1 MDSTES
7 SELAACLRH
16 LLLNALPHAPLCLCT
31 ARGEIAAATPRA
43 LELLAHSAGVET
55 PPSAVPSE
63 LWHLLEHARD
73 GELVAFEHASAQEV
87 LGCTRHRLASGR
99 ATGSRMSGGDSLL
112 VLSELT
118 RVRGALFAGMHARH
132 VDGLSRLSAS
142 IAHHVRG
149 DVATILYGADVLEE
163 GGAALDGITASETVR
178 DIGEASRRLQL
189 IVDGLLDHAKVGPSI
204 AVPVSLRDVLHRT
217 QALLRAVRGEGAQRL
232 RVDIDPELEWVRG
245 NPVTIEQIFVNLL
258 VSPLAAIDER
268 ARVSVR
274 SAVPPSAGRA
284 SEASHVYVRV
294 SVDVAE
300 LGERLFEAGPSL
312 FGEVEGLGIVDARHA
327 AESQGGS
334 LILEETKSGV
344 CIGVSLPRSE
354 GPR

>member
-7 SELAACLRH
+7 SELTACLRR
-16 LLLNALPHAPLCLCT
+16 LLPHALDHAPLAICG
-31 ARGEIAAATPRA
+31 ARGELASATPRA
-43 LELLAHSAGVET
+43 HALLAGALGHAA
-55 PPSAVPSE
+55 PLAALPSA
-63 LWHLLEHARD
+63 LWQRLEQLRD
-73 GELVAFEHASAQEV
+73 GELAVLEPT
-87 LGCTRHRLASGR
+87 LGCVRYRLPGGR
-99 ATGSRMSGGDSLL
+99 SLL
-112 VLSELT
+112 LLSELAG
-118 RVRGALFAGMHARH
+118 VRGALFPGVHVRH
-132 VDGLSRLSAS
+132 VDALARLSAS
-142 IAHHVRG
+142 LAHHVRA

-163 GGAALDGITASETVR
+163 GGARLDGLIAGETLR

-189 IVDGLLDHAKVGPSI
+189 IVDGLLDHARVGPSI

-217 QALLRAVRGEGAQRL
+217 QALLRAFRGDAAQRL
-232 RVDIDPELEWVRG
+232 RVSIEPELEWVRG

-258 VSPLAAIDER
+258 VSPLAAEGEQ
-268 ARVSVR
+268 ARVSVC

-294 SVDVAE
+294 SADVE
-300 LGERLFEAGPSL
+300 QLGDRLFEAGPSL
-312 FGEVEGLGIVDARHA
+312 FGEVDGLGIVDARRA

-334 LILEETKSGV
+334 LILEETRGGV